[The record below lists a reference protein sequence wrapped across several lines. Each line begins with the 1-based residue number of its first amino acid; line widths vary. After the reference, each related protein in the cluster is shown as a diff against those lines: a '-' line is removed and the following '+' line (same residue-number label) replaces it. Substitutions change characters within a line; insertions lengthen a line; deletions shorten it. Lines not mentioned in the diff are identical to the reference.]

1 MSPSHPSTHLIPPPR
16 PATGALAL
24 DTYELTKRFG
34 SFTAMDR
41 VTLRVEPGTVH
52 ALLGENGAGKST
64 LVKCVA
70 GFQRAEEGSIL
81 IDGREHAIA
90 NPVVARALGIGMVY
104 QHFTLAPGMTVAEN
118 LLLVGETPA
127 LIDWKAKRA
136 ELKAFLATT
145 PFSLDLDARPAEL
158 AAGEKQKL
166 ELLKQ
171 LYLKPRLLILD
182 EPTSVLT
189 PQEAD
194 EVLGHVREFA
204 RSGQCTV
211 LIITH
216 KFREV
221 MAYADSVTVL
231 RRGKAVHHC
240 KVPETNP
247 GLLAAAMMGEAV
259 GNAFKAPVDDTTEKK
274 QQFDSEKQEHIAINT
289 VANWGQAALQ
299 VEQLCAMGDRGTL
312 AVQDISFAVKAG
324 EILGVAGVSGNGQ
337 RELVEALVGQR
348 VRRSGRVTVGGEAYA
363 ARREENRRLKV
374 RSLPEE
380 PLRNACVGDL
390 SVAENMALRDF
401 DQPPLSGGSGL
412 GRLLRFA
419 AWRSRAREWIAEYGV
434 KTQGENAPIRS
445 LSGGNVQRAVLAR
458 ELAGDIN
465 VLIAANP
472 VFGLDFAAVREIHS
486 RIVQVR
492 AKGGAV
498 LLVSEDLDELL
509 ELADRIVVMSEGR
522 IVYETPAAGA
532 ERHVLGAHM
541 GGGHH

>member
-1 MSPSHPSTHLIPPPR
+1 
-16 PATGALAL
+16 
-24 DTYELTKRFG
+24 
-34 SFTAMDR
+34 
-41 VTLRVEPGTVH
+41 
-52 ALLGENGAGKST
+52 
-64 LVKCVA
+64 
-70 GFQRAEEGSIL
+70 
-81 IDGREHAIA
+81 
-90 NPVVARALGIGMVY
+90 
-104 QHFTLAPGMTVAEN
+104 MTVAEN
-118 LLLVGETPA
+118 LLLAGGKTPA
-127 LIDWKAKRA
+127 VIDWKAQRA
-136 ELKAFLATT
+136 QLKDFLATT
-145 PFSLDLDARPAEL
+145 PFSLDLDVRPSEL

-204 RSGQCTV
+204 LSGMCTV

-221 MAYADSVTVL
+221 MSYADSVTVL

-240 KVPETNP
+240 KVSETNP
-247 GLLAAAMMGEAV
+247 QRLAAAMMGEGDAPPPEEGEV
-259 GNAFKAPVDDTTEKK
+259 AGPTGRAIHAMKATAADAR
-274 QQFDSEKQEHIAINT
+274 IALK
-289 VANWGQAALQ
+289 VEGLQ
-299 VEQLCAMGDRGTL
+299 SLGDRGTL
-312 AVQDISFAVKAG
+312 AVHDLSLAVRSG

-348 VRRSGRVTVGGEAYA
+348 PRLAGSVTVMGEPYGAH
-363 ARREENRRLKV
+363 REENRRLKV

-401 DQPPLSGGSGL
+401 DQPPLAWPAMGAD
-412 GRLLRFA
+412 LLNFPL
-419 AWRSRAREWIAEYGV
+419 WRSRAREWIAEYGV
-434 KTQGENAPIRS
+434 KTQGEGAPIRS

-472 VFGLDFAAVREIHS
+472 VFGLDFAAVAEIHS
-486 RIVQVR
+486 RIVGVR
-492 AKGGAV
+492 ARGGAV
-498 LLVSEDLDELL
+498 LLISEDLDELL
-509 ELADRIVVMSEGR
+509 EMADRIVVMSEGR
-522 IVYETPAAGA
+522 IVFETDAATA

-541 GGGHH
+541 GGGDHHAPAAA

>member
-1 MSPSHPSTHLIPPPR
+1 MSATAAIGSLP

-24 DTYELTKRFG
+24 DTYRMSMHFG
-34 SFTAMDR
+34 SFTALDSVSMK
-41 VTLRVEPGTVH
+41 VAPGTVH

-70 GFQRAEEGSIL
+70 GFQRPSEGSIL
-81 IDGREHAIA
+81 IDGREQAIA

-118 LLLVGETPA
+118 LLLAGGQTPA
-127 LIDWKAKRA
+127 IIDWREKRA
-136 ELKAFLATT
+136 ELEAFLQTT
-145 PFSLDLDARPAEL
+145 PFRLALDARPL
-158 AAGEKQKL
+158 DMAAGEKQKL

-171 LYLKPRLLILD
+171 LYLRPRLLILD

-194 EVLGHVREFA
+194 EVLGHVRAFA
-204 RSGQCTV
+204 RSGLCTV

-221 MAYADSVTVL
+221 MAYADDVTVL

-240 KVPETNP
+240 AVAATDP
-247 GLLAAAMMGEAV
+247 GLLAQAMVGDAAAARPESQ
-259 GNAFKAPVDDTTEKK
+259 NSEEKVPP
-274 QQFDSEKQEHIAINT
+274 ALGRR
-289 VANWGQAALQ
+289 AQAATDSIAMQASFEVRGLQ
-299 VEQLCAMGDRGTL
+299 VMGDRGTL
-312 AVQDISFAVKAG
+312 AVRDLSLTVAAG

-348 VRRSGRVTVGGEAYA
+348 ERAAGVVTVQGQPYA
-363 ARREENRRLKV
+363 ARRKENHRLKV

-380 PLRNACVGDL
+380 PLRNACVGEL

-401 DQPPLSGGSGL
+401 DRPPLCQG
-412 GRLLRFA
+412 GRLRFG
-419 AWRSRAREWIAEYGV
+419 AWRSRAREWIAAYGI

-458 ELAGDIN
+458 ELNGEID

-472 VFGLDFAAVREIHS
+472 VFGLDFAAVKEIHT
-486 RIVQVR
+486 RLRGVR
-492 AKGGAV
+492 DRGGAV

-522 IVYETPAAGA
+522 IVFETSAVDA
-532 ERHVLGAHM
+532 ERHVLGAYM
-541 GGGHH
+541 GGGDHASVPEGVV

>member
-1 MSPSHPSTHLIPPPR
+1 MIAPLDPQPR
-16 PATGALAL
+16 ETGALAL

-41 VTLRVEPGTVH
+41 VTMRVEPGSVH

-70 GFQRAEEGSIL
+70 GFQVAEEGSIL
-81 IDGREHAIA
+81 IDGREQNIA
-90 NPVVARALGIGMVY
+90 NPIIARALGIGMVY

-118 LLLVGETPA
+118 LLLAGGQTPA
-127 LIDWKAKRA
+127 VIDWKAKRT
-136 ELKAFLATT
+136 ELKEFLATT
-145 PFSLDLDARPAEL
+145 PFTLDLDARPADM

-204 RSGQCTV
+204 KSGMCSV

-221 MAYADSVTVL
+221 MAYADNVTVL

-240 KVPETNP
+240 SVASTQPAQ
-247 GLLAAAMMGEAV
+247 LAAAMMGEAATSPQV
-259 GNAFKAPVDDTTEKK
+259 AAEAASARIPRTPVAGSAP
-274 QQFDSEKQEHIAINT
+274 N
-289 VANWGQAALQ
+289 ALQ
-299 VEQLCAMGDRGTL
+299 VEGLRALGDRGTL
-312 AVQDISFAVKAG
+312 AVHDLSLQVRAG

-348 VRRSGRVTVGGEAYA
+348 VRLGGMVHVNGKPYN

-380 PLRNACVGDL
+380 PLRNACVGEL

-401 DQPPLSGGSGL
+401 DESPLVASGV
-412 GRLLRFA
+412 LRFP
-419 AWRSRAREWIAEYGV
+419 AWRSRAREWIREYGV
-434 KTQGENAPIRS
+434 KTQGEDAPIRS

-458 ELAGDIN
+458 ELAGEIA

-472 VFGLDFAAVREIHS
+472 VFGLDFAAVAEIHA
-486 RIVQVR
+486 RILDVR
-492 AKGGAV
+492 ARGGAV
-498 LLVSEDLDELL
+498 LLISEDLDELL

-522 IVYETPAAGA
+522 IVFETPAAGA

-541 GGGHH
+541 GGGDHGHAHGQEAAPPVAYQHAA

>member
-1 MSPSHPSTHLIPPPR
+1 MGAASSSSHAIGGL
-16 PATGALAL
+16 PAGSGALAL

-34 SFTAMDR
+34 DFTAMDR
-41 VTLRVEPGTVH
+41 VTMHVEPGTVH

-81 IDGREHAIA
+81 IDGREQDIA
-90 NPVVARALGIGMVY
+90 NPIVARALGIGMVY

-118 LLLVGETPA
+118 LLLAGGKTPA
-127 LIDWKAKRA
+127 VIDWKSKRA
-136 ELKAFLATT
+136 ELEAFLATT
-145 PFSLDLDARPAEL
+145 PFSLDLDVRPSEL

-204 RSGQCTV
+204 RSGLCTV

-221 MAYADSVTVL
+221 MSYADSVTVL

-240 KVPETNP
+240 SVADTSPAQ
-247 GLLAAAMMGEAV
+247 LAQAMMGGE
-259 GNAFKAPVDDTTEKK
+259 
-274 QQFDSEKQEHIAINT
+274 
-289 VANWGQAALQ
+289 QAAAPPAAQTTARKPVTAGTPVALEVEGLQ
-299 VEQLCAMGDRGTL
+299 AQGDRGTL
-312 AVQDISFAVKAG
+312 ALHELSLSVRAG

-348 VRRSGRVTVGGEAYA
+348 PRLAGKVTVMGRPYA
-363 ARREENRRLKV
+363 ARRAENRELKV

-401 DQPPLSGGSGL
+401 DQPPLSRAGVLS
-412 GRLLRFA
+412 FPY
-419 AWRSRAREWIAEYGV
+419 WRSRAREWIAEYGV
-434 KTQGENAPIRS
+434 KTRGEGAPIRS

-472 VFGLDFAAVREIHS
+472 VFGLDFAAVAEIHS

-492 AKGGAV
+492 EKGGAV

-522 IVYETPAAGA
+522 IVFETAAAGA
-532 ERHVLGAHM
+532 ERHVIGAHM